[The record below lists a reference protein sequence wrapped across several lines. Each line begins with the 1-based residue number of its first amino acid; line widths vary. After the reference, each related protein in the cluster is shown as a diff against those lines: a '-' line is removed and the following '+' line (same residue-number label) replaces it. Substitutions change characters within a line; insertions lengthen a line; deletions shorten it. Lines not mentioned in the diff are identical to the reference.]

1 MTLALEARRT
11 RSSIQ
16 CASDSAACAAA
27 PMRRPART
35 GAIAFA
41 AQVGLACLL
50 PPLEKTGASLPRSH
64 PCALSKTHMASPGAV
79 AAASGGMPSLVGS
92 VVRKRFGRAFF
103 AGTVTSYDAATR
115 WYLVSYEDGD
125 AEELTVEELAPLL
138 QPASLAAD
146 VQRTLAGG
154 APDDDDQDEEDAE
167 DEAEPDEAVPPARG
181 GRAIRKRGSSDDLEA
196 AKPRGDRAKRSR
208 PPPRRRGRGAS
219 SDGGSSDASGG
230 SASGSEEDGSESES
244 REPWEDDGV
253 TEDEA
258 ASSSEE
264 EEEEAPP
271 PPPRAAPKAAKAPK
285 AAPKQPPL
293 RKGAVAA
300 APAGAETDV
309 SESDGAAAAPSREA
323 GKAAAAAIKAKAKA
337 KAKEAAKHRV
347 AGPVLTPGP
356 AADAAVK
363 ASRAEFQ
370 RLLLLAV
377 RSEDERFN
385 ACRGIGPDG
394 KRLSRRADLV
404 AFTALLNANGG
415 VNQRP
420 VVGHVPGIAIGVR
433 FYGRAEVA
441 AVGLHRHWLCGIS
454 YISKKESPYGAE
466 VATGIVV
473 SGGYEDDEDNGTDLT
488 YTGQGGN
495 DLLGR
500 KKQLADQKWDRGN
513 VAMRNA
519 QQKGVPVRVIRANP
533 DKQAP
538 YGRVFIYD
546 GLYDVIASEEK
557 FGVSGCDSF
566 AFLRCIVGQRATS
579 KPAARTP
586 PRGGTKLAPQRP
598 LRGRPL

>member
-1 MTLALEARRT
+1 
-11 RSSIQ
+11 
-16 CASDSAACAAA
+16 
-27 PMRRPART
+27 
-35 GAIAFA
+35 
-41 AQVGLACLL
+41 
-50 PPLEKTGASLPRSH
+50 
-64 PCALSKTHMASPGAV
+64 MASPGV
-79 AAASGGMPSLVGS
+79 VTASAGALPSSLVGAA
-92 VVRKRFGRAFF
+92 VRKRFGRAFF
-103 AGTVTSYDAATR
+103 AGTVTSHDAATG
-115 WYLVSYEDGD
+115 WFKVKYEDD
-125 AEELTVEELAPLL
+125 DEEELDAAELAQLL
-138 QPASLAAD
+138 QPASRAAD
-146 VQRTLAGG
+146 VQRQLAGG

-167 DEAEPDEAVPPARG
+167 DEDEPEAAPPPIRG
-181 GRAIRKRGSSDDLEA
+181 GGKGGAGRAIRKRRGSSDENEA
-196 AKPRGDRAKRSR
+196 AKPRGGRAKRSR
-208 PPPRRRGRGAS
+208 PPPRRRGRAAS

-230 SASGSEEDGSESES
+230 SDSGSDEDGSESGS

-264 EEEEAPP
+264 EEEPPP
-271 PPPRAAPKAAKAPK
+271 PPPRAAPKAPKAPK
-285 AAPKQPPL
+285 AAKTQPPL

-309 SESDGAAAAPSREA
+309 SEEDAAVAPSREA

-347 AGPVLTPGP
+347 AGPVLVPGP

-385 ACRGIGPDG
+385 ACGGVGPDG

-404 AFTALLNANGG
+404 AFTELLNANAG

-466 VATGIVV
+466 VATSIVV
-473 SGGYEDDEDNGTDLT
+473 SGGYEDDEDNGTDLV

-513 VAMRNA
+513 IAMRNA

-546 GLYDVIASEEK
+546 GLYDVTASEEK
-557 FGVSGCDSF
+557 FGVSGCVY
-566 AFLRCIVGQRATS
+566 LIVLHQSGISRKTTRHIKARRADLHRAVGLS
-579 KPAARTP
+579 WRHS
-586 PRGGTKLAPQRP
+586 GP

>member
-1 MTLALEARRT
+1 
-11 RSSIQ
+11 
-16 CASDSAACAAA
+16 
-27 PMRRPART
+27 
-35 GAIAFA
+35 
-41 AQVGLACLL
+41 
-50 PPLEKTGASLPRSH
+50 
-64 PCALSKTHMASPGAV
+64 MASPGLV

-92 VVRKRFGRAFF
+92 VVRKCFGRAFF

-230 SASGSEEDGSESES
+230 SASGSEEDGSKSES

-285 AAPKQPPL
+285 AAPSKQPPL

-466 VATGIVV
+466 VATSIVV

-557 FGVSGCDSF
+557 FGVSGCVSF
-566 AFLRCIVGQRATS
+566 AFLRCISRTTRHIKARRADST
-579 KPAARTP
+579 ARWD
-586 PRGGTKLAPQRP
+586 
-598 LRGRPL
+598 